1 MSQVLFRRSVLRL
14 TYARVHAR
22 CIQTLQ
28 IIINNDDDTPTN
40 EIKMKIRIKTK

>member
-1 MSQVLFRRSVLRL
+1 MSQALFRRSVLRL

-22 CIQTLQ
+22 CIRTLQ

-40 EIKMKIRIKTK
+40 EHKNENKN